1 MTSPKIKICERCNKN
16 EVTNGTSLCNKCYDD
31 HNEIFG
37 INKKQRSRKKKHN
50 NRNGYSLSAMITGLG
65 IVIYQFMMI
74 SDIMSSSPEPETA
87 IGLGVIALF
96 IAPSFVALLVAVLLN
111 VIGYF
116 LSNKVLTL
124 VSAIIYI
131 VALILSPL
139 YGWIGIPSMIMQF
152 IAYGTMG
159 RE

>member
-1 MTSPKIKICERCNKN
+1 MTNNENKICERCKTRN
-16 EVTNGTSLCNKCYDD
+16 VTNGTSLCNKCYDD

-74 SDIMSSSPEPETA
+74 SDIMSSSPEPEATA
-87 IGLGVIALF
+87 IGLGLIALF

-116 LSNKVLTL
+116 LSNKALTL

-131 VALILSPL
+131 S
-139 YGWIGIPSMIMQF
+139 
-152 IAYGTMG
+152 
-159 RE
+159 